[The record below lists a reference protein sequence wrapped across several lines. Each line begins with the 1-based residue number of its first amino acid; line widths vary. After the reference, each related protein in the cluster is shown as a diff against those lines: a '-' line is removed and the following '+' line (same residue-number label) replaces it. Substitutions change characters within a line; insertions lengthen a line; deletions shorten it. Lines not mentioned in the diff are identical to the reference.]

1 MAAVSLGRTV
11 LALLR
16 VAVGVA
22 LALIAFEPLAR
33 LYYDFPGVDEP
44 GIGPVPAA
52 GSQVRWC
59 VEGCASSTWQAH
71 GVRHPQ
77 PYQPVH
83 PDVIVL
89 GDSNTEA
96 LQVGD
101 DEVYT
106 ARLERSLGGT
116 QVLNLGRSGFSAADY
131 LGLAERNKRLFEPR
145 WTVITLKDE
154 DFEGIERGSYDFARR
169 NGALTTKELPRVPM
183 SGRFE
188 LLRRHLAL
196 YSFAVFR
203 WHQLVAAAQ
212 SEPPIFTAGSSPAP
226 PKPKAPM
233 ASVQEILA
241 ALSQAYD
248 GRVTFVF
255 LARPSPSPSLEPP
268 PAVELEFDAACAELA
283 ASCVNPRARFRPLV
297 DAGTPPYG
305 FSNSTPNSGHLN
317 AVGHAALA
325 DALAQELGRLALL

>member
-1 MAAVSLGRTV
+1 VAAVSLGRPV

-16 VAVGVA
+16 VVVGA
-22 LALIAFEPLAR
+22 GLALVAFEPIAR

-71 GVRHPQ
+71 GVRRTT
-77 PYQPVH
+77 PYQPVR

-106 ARLERSLGGT
+106 ARLERTLGGA

-154 DFEGIERGSYDFARR
+154 DFEGIERGSYDFARA
-169 NGALTTKELPRVPM
+169 GGTLTTKELPRAPM
-183 SGRFE
+183 SRRFE
-188 LLRRHLAL
+188 FFRRHLAL

-203 WHQLVAAAQ
+203 WHQLAAAAQ
-212 SEPPIFTAGSSPAP
+212 SEPPIFMAGSATPP
-226 PKPKAPM
+226 PKPPVPV
-233 ASVQEILA
+233 ASVREILG

-255 LARPSPSPSLEPP
+255 LARPSAAHEPP
-268 PAVELEFDAACAELA
+268 PSVELEFDAACAELA
-283 ASCVNPRARFRPLV
+283 ASCVNPRARFQPLV
-297 DAGTPPYG
+297 DSGTPPYG